1 MINVPLL
8 DTRLQNEPLRGELEA
23 AMARV
28 LDSGGFLLG
37 PEVEALEAEVA
48 ALCECRHGVAMAS
61 GTDALLVALTAIGIG
76 PGDEVLVPAFTF
88 FATAGSV
95 ARLGA
100 VPVFTDVCPVCFNL
114 DLEDA
119 ARKIT
124 RQTRAILPVHLFGQ
138 AAEMDG
144 IQELADQHGLEIIED
159 AAQAIGARYRD
170 RPCGGIGRAGCL
182 SFYPTKNLGGF
193 GDGGMVVTND
203 DDLAAR
209 MRQLRNHGMEPRYVH
224 HHVGG
229 NYRLDA
235 LQGAM
240 LRVKLPHLADYTSA
254 RQRHARQLI
263 DGLAGLPGVEQARA
277 ADCGCALQQAA
288 REAGSATRLVLPVA
302 YPHNHHVW
310 NQFTVRV
317 PGGAARRDALR
328 AHLATHGVASEI
340 YYPLTLDQQP
350 CFTDLPA
357 HARDGLATAHR
368 LATEVLSLPVFPEL
382 TAHQIEHLLT
392 AVAGFVEGAAD

>member
-8 DTRLQNEPLRGELEA
+8 DTRLQNEPLRDELDA
-23 AMARV
+23 AVARV
-28 LDSGGFLLG
+28 LDSGGYLLG
-37 PEVEALEAEVA
+37 PEVEALETEVA
-48 ALCECRHGVAMAS
+48 ALCGCRHGVAMAS
-61 GTDALLVALTAIGIG
+61 GTDALLVALTALGIG

-114 DLEDA
+114 DIADA
-119 ARKIT
+119 ERKIT
-124 RQTRAILPVHLFGQ
+124 PRTRAIMPVHLFGQ
-138 AAEMDG
+138 AAELDG
-144 IQELADQHGLEIIED
+144 IMELAGSHGLEVVED

-170 RPCGGIGRAGCL
+170 RPCGSIGRAGCL

-224 HHVGG
+224 HQVGG
-229 NYRLDA
+229 NFRLDA

-240 LRVKLPHLADYTSA
+240 LRVKLPRLGDYTAA

-263 DGLAGLPGVEQARA
+263 EGLAGLPGIDLARPD
-277 ADCGCALQQAA
+277 DCGCPRRQAM
-288 REAGSATRLVLPVA
+288 RETAAGTRLVLPVA
-302 YPHNHHVW
+302 YPHNDHVW

-317 PGGAARRDALR
+317 TGGPGRRDALR
-328 AHLATHGVASEI
+328 SHLADHGIASEI

-350 CFTDLPA
+350 CFAGLPA
-357 HARDGLATAHR
+357 HARAGLETSHR

-382 TAHQIEHLLT
+382 TAHQMEHMLT
-392 AVAGFVEGAAD
+392 TVAGFVQG